1 MANIK
6 DKLDQYLDK
15 RISED
20 KLEDIFGDR
29 FGKYTKEVIQD
40 RAIPDARDG
49 LKPVQRRIIYGL
61 HKMHIYSDS
70 QTKKCARIVGEVM
83 GKYHPH
89 GDSSIYEA
97 LVRMSQD
104 WKTNMPLAYI
114 QGNNGSMDG
123 DSPAAMRYTEAKMT
137 KAAELLIENIDK
149 KTVDFVPNY
158 DDTEVE
164 PVVLPA
170 KFPNLLVNGST
181 GMAVGYATEIPPH
194 NLKEVLDATI
204 ALIDNPELTN
214 EDLEKFVIGPD
225 FPTGGIVQG
234 LDGLKQAYET
244 GKGKIVLRGKA
255 DIELDSKSNR
265 IVITELPYDV
275 NKKDLVIRIKN
286 IGLIEKKVDGITDV
300 LDLTDKNGLKIVVEL
315 KKEAKPDLVL
325 NYLFKNTDL
334 QTTYNYNMVA
344 IYNRKPVLMDLK
356 SILEAYLNHQKEVIT
371 NRSNFDLFVAKK
383 RLHICEGLIK
393 MTSILDQVID
403 VIRHSNGKADSKVNL
418 IEKFGF
424 SEEQAEAI
432 VTLQLYRLS
441 KTDVEELRKE
451 VDQLKETI
459 SYLESVLSS
468 ERKLLSV
475 IKKELNEVAKLSNE
489 RRTKIEDE
497 IQNIKISEEE
507 LVTDEQIVVG
517 VTKDGYIKRASIRSY
532 NQATVCGL
540 KENDALIYR
549 EEISTLNTLLIFTS
563 LGNYIY
569 LPAYKIDEQKWK
581 DLGVYIDNIVH
592 IMPNEKIVNVF
603 AIKDFNE
610 DYNVLITT
618 RLGLIKQTKLA
629 DFNISRYTKAVRAM
643 KLQDKDLVV
652 SVDIARNYPMI
663 VVFNKRGKAL
673 RFRSNE
679 VTIVG
684 TQAGGVRAMN
694 STCDVACAIYTRNNH
709 DILILTSRGNV
720 KRIKSSD
727 LKLSSRARSG
737 EEVIKEVKSNPN
749 YIVDAHTLSYAQYRD
764 NVDLYITT
772 TKTSLNLKAFDFK
785 YNDNKVG
792 TNVVPQE
799 MGEPL
804 KINLERHDEI
814 EIFDDEIEIQEVN
827 EDDFDGMKQISIFDE
842 FEE

>member
-29 FGKYTKEVIQD
+29 FSKYTKEVIQD

-49 LKPVQRRIIYGL
+49 LKPVQRRILYGL
-61 HKMHIYSDS
+61 YKMHIFSNS

-97 LVRMSQD
+97 LVMMSQD
-104 WKTNMPLAYI
+104 WKTNMPLAFI
-114 QGNNGSMDG
+114 QGNNGSIDG
-123 DSPAAMRYTEAKMT
+123 DPAAAMRYTEAKMT

-158 DDTEVE
+158 DDTEEE

-170 KFPNLLVNGST
+170 KFPNLLVNGT
-181 GMAVGYATEIPPH
+181 MGMAVGYATDIPPH
-194 NLKEVLDATI
+194 NLKEVLDAVI

-244 GKGKIVLRGKA
+244 GRGKIVVRGKA

-265 IVITELPYDV
+265 IVITEIPYRV
-275 NKKDLVIRIKN
+275 NKKDLVIKIKN
-286 IGLIEKKVDGITDV
+286 IGLVEKQVDGITDV
-300 LDLTDKNGLKIVVEL
+300 LDLTDKNGLKIVIEL
-315 KKEAKPDLVL
+315 KKEAKADLVL
-325 NYLFKNTDL
+325 NYLFKNTEL

-356 SILEAYLNHQKEVIT
+356 TILEAYLNHQKEVIT
-371 NRSNFDLFVAKK
+371 NRSNYELYVAKK
-383 RLHICEGLIK
+383 RLHIVEGLIK
-393 MTSILDQVID
+393 MTSILDEVID
-403 VIRHSNGKADSKVNL
+403 TIRHSDGKADSKKNL
-418 IEKFGF
+418 MEKFDF
-424 SEEQAEAI
+424 TEEQAEAI

-441 KTDVEELRKE
+441 KTDVEALKRESEELN
-451 VDQLKETI
+451 ETI
-459 SYLESVLSS
+459 AELESILSS
-468 ERKLLSV
+468 ERKLLNV
-475 IKKELNEVAKLSNE
+475 IKKELNEVAKISAE
-489 RRTKIEDE
+489 RKTKIEEE
-497 IQNIKISEEE
+497 IQNIKINEEE
-507 LVTDEQIVVG
+507 LVTDEQIVIG
-517 VTKDGYIKRASIRSY
+517 VTKDGYVKRSSIRSF

-592 IMPNEKIVNVF
+592 IMPSEKIVNVF

-610 DYNVLITT
+610 DFNVLITT
-618 RLGLIKQTKLA
+618 KMGLIKQTKLA

-643 KLQDKDLVV
+643 KLADKDTVV

-679 VTIVG
+679 VSIVG

-694 STCDVACAIYTRNNH
+694 STCDISCAIYSRNNH

-720 KRIKSSD
+720 KRIKTGD

-737 EEVIKEVKSNPN
+737 EEVIKDIKTNPN
-749 YIVDAHTLSYAQYRD
+749 YIVDCHTLSYAQYRD
-764 NVDLYITT
+764 NVNLYITT

-785 YNDNKVG
+785 YNDNKIG
-792 TNVVPQE
+792 TNVVPAE
-799 MGEPL
+799 MGSPL
-804 KINLERHDEI
+804 KINLERHDEV
-814 EIFDDEIEIQEVN
+814 EIFDDEIEIQEVK
-827 EDDFDGMKQISIFDE
+827 EDDIESIQQISIFDE